1 MCAGTDETGGDHH
14 AMSNDTPRDL
24 GELTYQQLRRIAA
37 ARMRVPGNITLQ
49 PTALVHEVWL
59 KVADQAAHLEREHF
73 LSLAA
78 RAMRQII
85 IDHARARGA
94 AKRGGGQLQVS
105 LTGLATPAD
114 GGGLTDVLALDAV
127 LTRLAELDPRRA
139 RVVELRY
146 FGGLTLE
153 QTAEVVGI
161 HTSTVSAEWAHARA
175 WLRQHMSDPA

>member
-1 MCAGTDETGGDHH
+1 
-14 AMSNDTPRDL
+14 MSDDTPRDL
-24 GELTYQQLRRIAA
+24 GDLTYQQLRRIAA

-59 KVADQAAHLEREHF
+59 KVADQAGHLEREHF

-105 LTGLATPAD
+105 LTGVAAAAD
-114 GGGLTDVLALDAV
+114 GGALTDVLALDAV

-139 RVVELRY
+139 RVVELRF
-146 FGGLTLE
+146 FGGLTNE
-153 QTAEVVGI
+153 EIARETGSSVA
-161 HTSTVSAEWAHARA
+161 TVERDWRAARA
-175 WLRQHMSDPA
+175 WLHAQLQAPADD